1 MKPYRTRGYLN
12 KISEEMGPTS
22 HRNNGRTDEVRV
34 RANGRDVCTSNLC
47 ISDRTHC
54 VRKNVTEKVIHRDVP
69 ESKKVDYRRIFS
81 SLVCS

>member
-1 MKPYRTRGYLN
+1 
-12 KISEEMGPTS
+12 MGPTS
-22 HRNNGRTDEVRV
+22 HRNNGRTGEVRV

-54 VRKNVTEKVIHRDVP
+54 VRKNVTEKVIHRVVP
-69 ESKKVDYRRIFS
+69 ESKKVDYSRIFS